1 MKRAKKSPKVF
12 VTSGDVQIYRSRM
25 QAYLD
30 STQENFRR
38 IVAEAI
44 QSEEESPL
52 QNREMSS
59 KQIGDGNRDCAHKI

>member
-12 VTSGDVQIYRSRM
+12 VTFSDVQIYRARM

-30 STQENFRR
+30 STQDDFRR

-44 QSEEESPL
+44 QSEEVTPP

-59 KQIGDGNRDCAHKI
+59 KQTSDGNRG